1 MFESILRREIQEIRR
16 LFEDREEK
24 KVLKEILCELRHIRH
39 QLEPKFTLHINPKFT
54 GKDYVHWRL
63 NMPSIVAGQSGTF
76 VLSATASDN
85 STVVLANPQLTA
97 DDSAVT
103 IVADNTDLTGL
114 TFAVTVPAS
123 DTQTSFNLNAT
134 ADATSDT
141 SPTPQ
146 SISASLSV
154 TISPATVPVTFTL
167 AINQK

>member
-1 MFESILRREIQEIRR
+1 MFESILRREIQEIRK

-24 KVLKEILCELRHIRH
+24 KVLKEILCELKRIRH
-39 QLEPKFTLHINPKFT
+39 QLEPKFTLHIKQLICPDPKRRTIF
-54 GKDYVHWRL
+54 
-63 NMPSIVAGQSGTF
+63 MPSIVAGQSGTF